1 MSLLADRRSAS
12 PIHAPAL
19 PGFEHLRRYWD
30 PTQACMTVKVLPGE
44 FYVSTQ
50 HELVTTVLGSCVA
63 ACIRNPRLGIG
74 GMNHFMLPDGGG
86 DADSPVSASMRY
98 GTYAMEVLINQLFAL
113 GARRE
118 RLEAKVFGAARV
130 LPGMSDIGERNAAFA
145 IEYLKRE
152 SIRLLAED
160 LGHNEPCKIYY
171 FAQSGRVLLKRL
183 RSLRND
189 TIVQRERDYA
199 EKLGTLARGSAADLF
214 K

>member
-1 MSLLADRRSAS
+1 MPQQDSTSNTKPVIYRDRHFDMDAAK
-12 PIHAPAL
+12 I
-19 PGFEHLRRYWD
+19 G
-30 PTQACMTVKVLPGE
+30 PGE
-44 FYVSTQ
+44 YYITQ
-50 HELVTTVLGSCVA
+50 RDMLIVTVLGSCVS
-63 ACIRNPRLGIG
+63 ACLRDPVAKVG
-74 GMNHFMLPDGGG
+74 GMNHFMLPDRDGEG
-86 DADSPVSASMRY
+86 PLSASARY
-98 GTYAMEVLINQLFAL
+98 GAYAMEVLINQLFAL

-152 SIRLLAED
+152 SIRVLAED
-160 LGHNEPCKIYY
+160 LGHDEPCKIYY

-183 RSLRND
+183 KSLRND

-199 EKLGTLARGSAADLF
+199 AKLDKISSGGAADLF